1 MHQKP
6 RRLKL
11 FEKCGSLAVIMNSP
25 ALAPVRSAAEPN
37 DLAGLTT
44 SACTLAR
51 QCISHAIDSLINGSP
66 AALLA
71 VRNCE
76 EKLDQLDRELDERL
90 AAEITRVTPE
100 EARELLACL
109 KLMLDLERV
118 GDLVASFAERSAIV
132 RNRLDME
139 DIDHLTR
146 MACTLENML
155 EQITRTFATRNVEQA
170 IHVLRRDAEID
181 RLRNL
186 LVVRHTDN
194 PEGLR
199 GRESL
204 HVLSMATALERS
216 GDHVKNIA
224 EEICHLDTG
233 HSVRHL
239 LRSKDKPVEQM
250 FLDWLAN
257 QNSIK

>member
-1 MHQKP
+1 M
-6 RRLKL
+6 
-11 FEKCGSLAVIMNSP
+11 
-25 ALAPVRSAAEPN
+25 
-37 DLAGLTT
+37 
-44 SACTLAR
+44 
-51 QCISHAIDSLINGSP
+51 
-66 AALLA
+66 
-71 VRNCE
+71 
-76 EKLDQLDRELDERL
+76 DRELDERL
-90 AAEITRVTPE
+90 SAEITRVTPE

-155 EQITRTFATRNVEQA
+155 EQITRAFSTRNVEQA
-170 IHVLRRDAEID
+170 IHVLRRDAEVD

-186 LVVRHTDN
+186 LLVRHTDN

-216 GDHVKNIA
+216 GDHVKNMA
-224 EEICHLDTG
+224 EEICHLATG
-233 HSVRHL
+233 HTVRHL

-257 QNSIK
+257 QNSLK

>member
-1 MHQKP
+1 MKGKP

-11 FEKCGSLAVIMNSP
+11 FEECGSLAVTMNSP
-25 ALAPVRSAAEPN
+25 ALALVHSAAEPK
-37 DLAGLTT
+37 DLVGFATR
-44 SACTLAR
+44 ACTLAR
-51 QCISHAIDSLINGSP
+51 QSVSHAIDGLINGSP

-90 AAEITRVTPE
+90 AAELTRVTPQ

-155 EQITRTFATRNVEQA
+155 EQIARAFTSRNVEQA

-186 LVVRHTDN
+186 LLVRHTDN

-216 GDHVKNIA
+216 GDHVKNMA
-224 EEICHLDTG
+224 EEICHLATG
-233 HSVRHL
+233 HTVRHL

-257 QNSIK
+257 QNSLK

>member
-1 MHQKP
+1 M
-6 RRLKL
+6 R
-11 FEKCGSLAVIMNSP
+11 
-25 ALAPVRSAAEPN
+25 
-37 DLAGLTT
+37 
-44 SACTLAR
+44 ACAIAR
-51 QCISHAIDSLINGSP
+51 QGVSHAIDGLIHGSSV
-66 AALLA
+66 ALLA

-76 EKLDQLDRELDERL
+76 EELDHLDRELDERL

-100 EARELLACL
+100 QARELLACL

-139 DIDHLTR
+139 DIDQLTR

-155 EQITRTFATRNVEQA
+155 EQISRAFSARNAEQA
-170 IHVLRRDAEID
+170 IHVLRRDAEVD

-186 LVVRHTDN
+186 LLVRHTDN

-204 HVLSMATALERS
+204 HVLSMANALERS
-216 GDHVKNIA
+216 GDHIKNMA
-224 EEICHLDTG
+224 EELCHLATG
-233 HSVRHL
+233 HTVRHL
-239 LRSKDKPVEQM
+239 LRAKDKPMEQL
-250 FLDWLAN
+250 FLDWLAK
-257 QNSIK
+257 QNCPAK